1 MLSPVPPWVYVQ
13 YRGSDIQTLHARTGV
28 WLDHKLAVKESSLKQ
43 ECFEMLTA
51 HMRRADSTNFSAG
64 GASISL
70 LQIQLAYPAT
80 IR

>member
-1 MLSPVPPWVYVQ
+1 MLSPVPPCVYVPRLG
-13 YRGSDIQTLHARTGV
+13 YSDIARTGV

-43 ECFEMLTA
+43 ECFEMPTA
-51 HMRRADSTNFSAG
+51 HMTRADSTNFSAG